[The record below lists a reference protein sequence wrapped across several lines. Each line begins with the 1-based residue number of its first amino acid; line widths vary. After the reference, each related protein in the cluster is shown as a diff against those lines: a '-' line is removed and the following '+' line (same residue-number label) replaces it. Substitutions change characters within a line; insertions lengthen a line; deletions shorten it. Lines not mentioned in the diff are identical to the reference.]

1 MFKGFL
7 ISSSWDRSVESPWE
21 TDVTKTFEKLSVGGG
36 LTGNLLVEVFD
47 LIVVSSEDGVP
58 ERRLFEFCSSKDFSD
73 DERSTPN

>member
-1 MFKGFL
+1 L
-7 ISSSWDRSVESPWE
+7 
-21 TDVTKTFEKLSVGGG
+21 EKLSVGGG
-36 LTGNLLVEVFD
+36 LTVNLLVEVFD